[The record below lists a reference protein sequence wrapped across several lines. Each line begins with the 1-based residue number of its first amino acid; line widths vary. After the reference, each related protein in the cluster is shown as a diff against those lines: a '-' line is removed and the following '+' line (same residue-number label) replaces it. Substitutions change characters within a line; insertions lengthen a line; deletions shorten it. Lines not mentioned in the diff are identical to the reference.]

1 MILASKRPSRGT
13 DEKIR
18 YLAKFHTRIVQNK
31 IVLKW
36 VIWTQFQ
43 MGGRGGGGGWTRQ
56 FSRVRVPGVVTRGEY
71 WSFELI
77 EVSKLFSQ
85 RDSTPLVK

>member
-43 MGGRGGGGGWTRQ
+43 MGGRGGGVGHVNFQEFECPEWLPGGN
-56 FSRVRVPGVVTRGEY
+56 
-71 WSFELI
+71 I
-77 EVSKLFSQ
+77 EALN
-85 RDSTPLVK
+85 